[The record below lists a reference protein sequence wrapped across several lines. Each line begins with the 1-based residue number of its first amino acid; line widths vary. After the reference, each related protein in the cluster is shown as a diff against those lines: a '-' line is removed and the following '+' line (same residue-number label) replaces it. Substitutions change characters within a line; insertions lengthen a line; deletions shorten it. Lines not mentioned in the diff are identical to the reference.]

1 MIVNQEQVAKPTQM
15 PLSKE
20 SQDLLKEHIRRI
32 NAFFSITYSVRQ
44 NMEFIDRAYQ
54 RERDLTTENWRARMA
69 NRYGDITKLQNMQI
83 PVVQPMVDSMAAYL
97 SGVFL
102 SGTPLFP
109 VVGDKNTED
118 AALMYETVMD
128 ENAKHGGW
136 VRELSMFFKDALKY
150 NVGACE
156 VSWDKETVYSLD
168 PTAVNQQGQAAKQ
181 KPVLWEGNKVKRW
194 DLYNSVWDTRC
205 APAELH
211 KYGEFAGTTIPMSA
225 TRLKQFIQDLDGR
238 IAANV
243 NDVLGG
249 AVDFATM
256 GNAAGGK
263 FFIPQINM
271 QSLVPHP
278 VDGIDWFQIAG
289 LTTSDTNRIPTINAV
304 GVYYLRIIPENFQ
317 MKVPQRNCPQIW
329 KIIIVNNTHIIF
341 AERQT
346 NIHNYLPVLMAQPLE
361 DGLNYQTKSYAQ
373 LAETFQDV
381 GSAIWTASLAAQRRA
396 VYDRIFYDPSRIRKE
411 DINSKNEIAR
421 IPVKSNA
428 YGKPVSEAY
437 SHASYTNDQFPVV
450 MQQLQQ
456 VGSMANLAMGSNPAQ
471 QGQFVKG
478 NKTQHEYADVMGHSN
493 DRQQTLA
500 LFLEAQFFYPLKQ
513 ILKLNIMQF
522 CSSGEIFNYGLKNNV
537 QIDPLQLRTASIE
550 FEVSDGMLPTDRIIS
565 ADTFQVL
572 IQAVASS
579 PQLQAQFD
587 LVGMMIYY
595 FKTQGARNIDQFKF
609 TPEQQQAQLQLQQ
622 QTAQANATGQQQ
634 GQQGAMNS
642 AEAPQQFQQ
651 QVPVGQAVGTGQHI
665 VTA

>member
-1 MIVNQEQVAKPTQM
+1 MLIDKEIQAKPAQM

-20 SQDLLKEHIRRI
+20 TQDLLLTHIRRV
-32 NAFFSITYSVRQ
+32 NSFFSITFSVRQ

-83 PVVQPMVDSMAAYL
+83 PIVQPMVDSMASYL

-109 VVGDKNTED
+109 VVGDNETED
-118 AALMYETVMD
+118 AALMYETIMD

-136 VRELSMFFKDALKY
+136 VRELSMFLKDALKY

-156 VSWDKETVYSLD
+156 VDWVKETVYALD
-168 PTAVNQQGQAAKQ
+168 KTAVNQQGEAAKQ

-211 KYGEFAGTTIPMSA
+211 KYGEFAGTTVPMSA

-243 NDVLGG
+243 NDVLAG

-278 VDGIDWFQIAG
+278 VDGIDWFQVAG

-304 GVYYLRIIPENFQ
+304 GTYYLRIIPDNFK

-329 KIIIVNNTHIIF
+329 KIILVNNTHIIF

-373 LAETFQDV
+373 NAETFQDV
-381 GSAIWTASLAAQRRA
+381 GSCIWTASLAAQRRA

-411 DINSKNEIAR
+411 DINSDNPIAR

-428 YGKPVSEAY
+428 YGKPVQEAY
-437 SHASYTNDQFPVV
+437 SHNPYTNDQFPLVV
-450 MQQLQQ
+450 QQLGQINQ
-456 VGSMANLAMGSNPAQ
+456 MANLALGSNPAQ

-478 NKTQHEYADVMGHSN
+478 NKTQHEYQDVMGHSN

-500 LFLEAQFFYPLKQ
+500 LFLEDQFFYPLKQ

-522 CSSGEIFNYGLKNNV
+522 CSSGEIFSYVAKQSV
-537 QIDPLQLRTASIE
+537 PIDPLKIRTASIE
-550 FEVSDGMLPTDRIIS
+550 FEVSDGMLPTDRLIS

-579 PQLQAQFD
+579 PQLQAEFD

-609 TPEQQQAQLQLQQ
+609 TPQQQQQRIQQQAQI
-622 QTAQANATGQQQ
+622 TAANNPAAQVGP
-634 GQQGAMNS
+634 
-642 AEAPQQFQQ
+642 PQQFQQ
-651 QVPVGQAVGTGQHI
+651 QTPVGQSIGAGQHV
-665 VTA
+665 VTS

>member
-1 MIVNQEQVAKPTQM
+1 VITDQTPEAKPTQM

-20 SQDLLKEHIRRI
+20 TQDLLKEHIRRI
-32 NAFFSITYSVRQ
+32 NAFFSVTFSVRQ
-44 NMEFIDRAYQ
+44 NMEFVDRAYQ
-54 RERDLTTENWRARMA
+54 REKDLTSENWRAKMA
-69 NRYGDITKLQNMQI
+69 NKYGDPTKQQNMAVPI
-83 PVVQPMVDSMAAYL
+83 VQPMVDSMASYL

-109 VVGDKNTED
+109 VVGDRNTED
-118 AALMYETVMD
+118 AALMYETIMD

-136 VRELSMFFKDALKY
+136 VRELSIFFKDCLKY

-156 VSWDKETVYSLD
+156 VDWKKETMYSLD
-168 PTAVNQQGQAAKQ
+168 PLAVNQQGQEPKQ
-181 KPVLWEGNKVKRW
+181 KPVVWEGNAIKRW

-211 KYGEFAGTTIPMSA
+211 KYGEFAGTTVPMSA

-278 VDGIDWFQIAG
+278 VDGIDWFQVAG
-289 LTTSDTNRIPTINAV
+289 LTTNDTNRIPTINAV
-304 GVYYLRIIPENFQ
+304 GTYYLRLIPENFK
-317 MKVPQRNCPQIW
+317 MKVPQRNSPQIW
-329 KIIIVNNTHIIF
+329 KIIIINNTHIIF
-341 AERQT
+341 AERCT
-346 NIHNYLPVLMAQPLE
+346 NMHNWLPVLFAQPLE

-373 LAETFQDV
+373 NAETFQDV
-381 GSAIWTASLAAQRRA
+381 GTTIWNASLAAQRRS

-411 DINSKNEIAR
+411 DIDSRNPIAR

-428 YGKPVSEAY
+428 YGKPVTEAF
-437 SHASYTNDQFPVV
+437 SHSSFTNDQFPVV
-450 MQQLQQ
+450 LQQLGQINQ
-456 VGSMANLAMGSNPAQ
+456 MANLALGSNPAQ

-478 NKTQHEYADVMGHSN
+478 NKTQHEYQDVMGHSN
-493 DRQQTLA
+493 DRQQTMA

-513 ILKLNIMQF
+513 MLKLNIMQF
-522 CSSGEIFNYGLKNNV
+522 ASSGQIFSYAQKQQV
-537 QIDPLQLRTASIE
+537 SIDPLQLRVASVD
-550 FEVSDGMLPTDRIIS
+550 FEVSDGMLPTDRIIA
-565 ADTFQVL
+565 ADTFQVML
-572 IQAVASS
+572 QAIASS
-579 PQLQAQFD
+579 PQMQTEFD
-587 LVGMMIYY
+587 LVGMMVYY

-609 TPEQQQAQLQLQQ
+609 TPEQQQQRI
-622 QTAQANATGQQQ
+622 
-634 GQQGAMNS
+634 AM
-642 AEAPQQFQQ
+642 QQ
-651 QVPVGQAVGTGQHI
+651 QVAQAQQPQQQVQPQQTQSPQQLP
-665 VTA
+665 